1 MKFSRQWLSDY
12 VDLSDLSDDEI
23 GTRLTEIGHAI
34 EAVEKHGDDT
44 VFDLEITTNR
54 VDAMSHLGMARELA
68 AAIGREANVGQT
80 NVGRTLQSDS
90 NHGSRTGESDLRPTE
105 VTVRIDAPDMC
116 ARYTAKVI
124 RNVAVRPSSPQIQ
137 RRLEE
142 VGLRPINNIVD
153 VTNYVMVALGHP
165 LHAFDLDRLNGSSII
180 VRRGKA
186 GESMKSL
193 DGEMRKIDPDTVVIA
208 DAQRAVGLGGIIG
221 GFESEITP
229 STKNVLLECAWF
241 EPSTIRRTARR
252 LGLKTDASYR
262 FERRV
267 DPNDTL
273 AVIEEAARLIVE
285 SGGGTAEA
293 PIDVVA
299 REVQSKTIR
308 LRTERLH
315 EASANSVG
323 AGYALDLFRRLGFSA
338 EQAHDGLLVTVPTY
352 RGDIFE
358 EADLIEEVLRFFG
371 LNNVPASLPRV
382 TTGDV
387 RREAADVAEDAIRD
401 VLVGCG
407 LLEAMNYSFIRPEW
421 NALITDEAPIAIT
434 NALSEN
440 IEAMRLS
447 LIPGLLETVVFN
459 RSYGTRD
466 GALFEVG
473 RTYHRGGVGSGV
485 SGVGEKTNTSA
496 HAAGD
501 SGDVA
506 TRTTTNASTT
516 IFHTPPPTPHSPV
529 KEHHRV
535 AIVMY
540 GSIGTFWGDAKRA
553 VDFFDIKGIVE
564 QIAKTLH
571 VDVTFAASD
580 QSWLRGG
587 KRATAWHGERQIASL
602 GFLSAELLQ
611 KFGIKGDVAAAEIDV
626 EALIASSNTE
636 WKMAPV
642 ARFPGVPMILALT
655 HARDL
660 EYQRIIDTI
669 NSFNV
674 PHLHEVGLRDRFVP
688 EGDDVIKTTLGMWY
702 QAFDR
707 SLTQEEIAGFQQQ
720 LATRLA
726 ATLPVKLL

>member
-1 MKFSRQWLSDY
+1 
-12 VDLSDLSDDEI
+12 
-23 GTRLTEIGHAI
+23 
-34 EAVEKHGDDT
+34 
-44 VFDLEITTNR
+44 
-54 VDAMSHLGMARELA
+54 
-68 AAIGREANVGQT
+68 
-80 NVGRTLQSDS
+80 
-90 NHGSRTGESDLRPTE
+90 
-105 VTVRIDAPDMC
+105 MC

-124 RNVAVRPSSPQIQ
+124 RNITVRPSSPQIQ

-165 LHAFDLDRLNGSSII
+165 LHAFDLDRLNGNTII
-180 VRRGKA
+180 VRRGKP
-186 GESMKSL
+186 GEAMKSL

-221 GFESEITP
+221 GFESEITQ

-285 SGGGTAEA
+285 SGGGIAES
-293 PIDVVA
+293 PIDALA
-299 REVQSKTIR
+299 REVKPKTIR

-352 RGDIFE
+352 RGDILE

-387 RREAADVAEDAIRD
+387 RREATDVAEDAIRD

-407 LLEAMNYSFIRPEW
+407 LSEAMNYSFIRPEW

-473 RTYHRGGVGSGV
+473 RTYHRAGVA
-485 SGVGEKTNTSA
+485 GESKNDA
-496 HAAGD
+496 
-501 SGDVA
+501 
-506 TRTTTNASTT
+506 R
-516 IFHTPPPTPHSPV
+516 V
-529 KEHHRV
+529 KELHRV
-535 AIVMY
+535 AVVMY

-587 KRATAWHGERQIASL
+587 KRAIAWHGDTQIASL

-655 HARDL
+655 HGRDL

>member
-1 MKFSRQWLSDY
+1 MKFSRNWLSDY

-23 GTRLTEIGHAI
+23 GARLTEIGHAI

-44 VFDLEITTNR
+44 IFDLEITTNR

-68 AAIGREANVGQT
+68 AALGREA

-90 NHGSRTGESDLRPTE
+90 EPSEPGSRTGESDLRQTGDF
-105 VTVRIDAPDMC
+105 TIRIDAPEMC

-124 RNVAVRPSSPQIQ
+124 RNITVKPSSPEIQ

-153 VTNYVMVALGHP
+153 VTNYMMIALGHP
-165 LHAFDLDRLNGSSII
+165 LHAFDLDRLNGNTII

-221 GFESEITP
+221 GFESEITQ
-229 STKNVLLECAWF
+229 STRNVLLECAWF
-241 EPSTIRRTARR
+241 DPSAIRRTARR
-252 LGLKTDASYR
+252 LSIKTDASYR

-273 AVIEEAARLIVE
+273 AVIEEAARMIVE
-285 SGGGTAEA
+285 SGGGDAEA

-299 REVQSKTIR
+299 AEQKPKTIR

-315 EASANSVG
+315 EASAGSVG
-323 AGYALDLFRRLGFSA
+323 AGYALDLFRRLGFRA

-387 RREAADVAEDAIRD
+387 RREPADVAEDAIRD

-407 LLEAMNYSFIRPEW
+407 LSEAMNYSFIRPEW

-473 RTYHRGGVGSGV
+473 RTYHRS
-485 SGVGEKTNTSA
+485 SSDAN
-496 HAAGD
+496 AG
-501 SGDVA
+501 
-506 TRTTTNASTT
+506 
-516 IFHTPPPTPHSPV
+516 V
-529 KEHHRV
+529 KERHRV
-535 AIVMY
+535 AIVLY

-553 VDFFDIKGIVE
+553 VDFFDVKGIVE
-564 QIAKTLH
+564 QIAATLH
-571 VDVTFAASD
+571 ASVTFAASD
-580 QSWLRGG
+580 ESWLRAG
-587 KRATAWHGERQIASL
+587 KRAIAWHGDRQIASL
-602 GFLSAELLQ
+602 GFLSAELLH

-626 EALIASSNTE
+626 EALIASSNTA

-655 HARDL
+655 HGRDL

-669 NSFNV
+669 HSFNV
-674 PHLHEVGLRDRFVP
+674 PHLQEVGLRDRFIP

-707 SLTQEEIAGFQQQ
+707 SLTQEEITSFQQQ
-720 LATRLA
+720 LASRLA
-726 ATLPVKLL
+726 AALPVKLL

>member
-1 MKFSRQWLSDY
+1 MKFSRQWLNDY

-68 AAIGREANVGQT
+68 AAIGREANVG
-80 NVGRTLQSDS
+80 RTLQSDS
-90 NHGSRTGESDLRPTE
+90 EHGSRTGESDLRQTGQGDGA
-105 VTVRIDAPDMC
+105 VTISIDAPDMC

-124 RNVAVRPSSPQIQ
+124 RNITVRPSSPQIQ

-165 LHAFDLDRLNGSSII
+165 LHAFDLDRLSGNTII

-186 GESMKSL
+186 GETMKSL

-221 GFESEITP
+221 GFESEITQ

-285 SGGGTAEA
+285 SGGGIAES
-293 PIDVVA
+293 PIDAVA
-299 REVQSKTIR
+299 REVKPKTIR

-407 LLEAMNYSFIRPEW
+407 LSEAMNYSFIRPEW
-421 NALITDEAPIAIT
+421 NALIADETPDETPIAIT

-473 RTYHRGGVGSGV
+473 RTYHRAG
-485 SGVGEKTNTSA
+485 
-496 HAAGD
+496 AAGHESKHD
-501 SGDVA
+501 S
-506 TRTTTNASTT
+506 R
-516 IFHTPPPTPHSPV
+516 V
-529 KEHHRV
+529 KERHRV
-535 AIVMY
+535 AVVMY

-553 VDFFDIKGIVE
+553 VDFFDIKGVVE

-571 VDVTFAASD
+571 VDVTLAASD
-580 QSWLRGG
+580 QPWLRGG
-587 KRATAWHGERQIASL
+587 KRASAWHGERQIASL

-655 HARDL
+655 HGRDL

-726 ATLPVKLL
+726 ATLPIKLL